1 MQEAEHFSDQ
11 QIKRRYLTAVVAVV
25 LLCILGLAAEKAA
38 FSGSH
43 RYGPLIKLAA
53 EQQALTAQSLAFADA
68 ASAQTSYSA
77 YVEQIRALQDTRN
90 RLLKNHERLV
100 SEKSSGIA
108 GSWSGELESAYFA
121 PPLMVDRRLRSHVE
135 QIDRQLMRQ
144 SFDASS
150 APSIDAEQAA
160 VLVAALGDV
169 AGLYESALAG
179 RLDRLGWLSYSIIV
193 GNLLALLLIG
203 GLVLRPVMARLH
215 VEYSRLASANAA
227 LQQEVSERHKLAIE
241 HAAAEAKFRNAFEN
255 APIGM
260 GLMDVDGFVFDA
272 NPMLRELF
280 QSDERGIM
288 FDIRDLFDDE
298 GKAELE
304 DQLMALIEKPDP
316 VATQIHCATTEDGEM
331 IASVSLSPVTGADGK
346 IQYIVL
352 QIQDITESQSLNT
365 RLEYQASYDELTGLM
380 NRRAFN
386 REIEKAWAASGKGKR
401 DSFLLFMDLDQFK
414 VINDTSGHAAGDQ
427 LLKRISEVI
436 TDCVRSDDVVC
447 RLGGDEFGI
456 VLKECPADVAKR
468 IAETIRG
475 NIDSLRFVWGSET
488 YRVGVSVGVVPLDPS
503 LGDVNEIQQLADAA
517 CYAAKEAGRNCVQVV
532 SEGKSDARRHR
543 RQIRWVQ
550 RLRDAME
557 NNRFAIYGQV
567 MHSTADASDAADMV
581 EVLLRL
587 RDPEEKRLIPP
598 GAFLPAAERYG
609 LNVELDEWVITRLL
623 DMLFV
628 HHAFQATDIRYW
640 VNLSGNSIGDERFA
654 KTLKEAVA
662 KAPLPRGTVN
672 FEVTETA
679 VIRNVKAAGR
689 LMGELRDMG
698 CQIALDDF
706 GSGLSSFG
714 HLKHLP
720 IDMIKIDG
728 MFIRDLDKDPTNRI
742 FVKSIIDIAHSRG
755 IKTVAEYVENEAIE
769 KAVRELGVDF
779 LQGFS
784 IAKPYVLAPKFP
796 ERREQANIIQLA
808 G

>member
-1 MQEAEHFSDQ
+1 MQAAEHFSDH
-11 QIKRRYLTAVVAVV
+11 QIKRRYVVAVAAVV
-25 LLCILGLAAEKAA
+25 LLCVVGLVAEKTA

-53 EQQALTAQSLAFADA
+53 EQQALAAQSVALADA
-68 ASAQTSYSA
+68 ARAQTSYAA
-77 YVEQIRALQDTRN
+77 YVAQIEALQDTRN
-90 RLLKNHERLV
+90 RLLKNHEQLV
-100 SEKSSGIA
+100 AEKDRGIA
-108 GSWSGELESAYFA
+108 ASWSDDLETAYFSR
-121 PPLMVDRRLRSHVE
+121 PLMVDRRLRQHVE
-135 QIDRQLMRQ
+135 QIDRQMMRQ
-144 SFDASS
+144 SFDSS
-150 APSIDAEQAA
+150 SEASIDPEEAA
-160 VLVAALGDV
+160 TLVSALGDV
-169 AGLYESALAG
+169 ATIYESALAG
-179 RLDRLGWLSYSIIV
+179 RLDSLSLLSYSIIV
-193 GNLLALLLIG
+193 GNLLALLLIA
-203 GLVLRPVMARLH
+203 GLVFRPVMARLR
-215 VEYSRLASANAA
+215 VEYLRVSAANAA
-227 LQQEVSERHKLAIE
+227 LKQEVSERHKLAVE

-272 NPMLRELF
+272 NPTLRDLLND
-280 QSDERGIM
+280 DERGIV
-288 FDIRDLFDDE
+288 FDIRELFDDE

-304 DQLMALIEKPDP
+304 EQLAALVEKPDP
-316 VATQIHCATTEDGEM
+316 VTTQIHCATTDDGEM
-331 IASVSLSPVTGADGK
+331 IASVSLSPVTGEGGD

-352 QIQDITESQSLNT
+352 QIQDITESQTLNT

-386 REIEKAWAASGKGKR
+386 REVEKAWSASDQGKR
-401 DSFLLFMDLDQFK
+401 ASFLLFMDLDQFK

-427 LLKRISEVI
+427 LLKRISEII

-456 VLKECPADVAKR
+456 VLKQCPADVAKR

-488 YRVGVSVGVVPLDPS
+488 YRVGVSVGAVPLDPS
-503 LGDVNEIQQLADAA
+503 LGDVSEIQQLADAA
-517 CYAAKEAGRNCVQVV
+517 CYAAKESGRNCVQMV

-550 RLRDAME
+550 RLRDAMD
-557 NNRFAIYGQV
+557 NNRFAIYGQA
-567 MHSTADASDAADMV
+567 MHSTADASDDADMV

-587 RDPEEKRLIPP
+587 RDPDEKRLIPP

-609 LNVELDEWVITRLL
+609 LTVELDEWVITRLL

-628 HHAFQATDIRYW
+628 HHAFQASDVRYW

-654 KTLKEAVA
+654 KTLKEAVL
-662 KAPLPRGTVN
+662 KAPLPPGTVN

-689 LMGELRDMG
+689 LMDELREMG
-698 CQIALDDF
+698 CQMALDDF

-720 IDMIKIDG
+720 IDMLKIDG

-755 IKTVAEYVENEAIE
+755 IKTVAEYVENDAVE
-769 KAVRELGVDF
+769 KAVRDLGVDF
-779 LQGFS
+779 VQGFA

-796 ERREQANIIQLA
+796 ERRDQANIIQLA

>member
-1 MQEAEHFSDQ
+1 MREAEHFSDQ
-11 QIKRRYLTAVVAVV
+11 QIKRRYLAAVVAVT
-25 LLCILGLAAEKAA
+25 LLCVVGLVAEKAA

-43 RYGPLIKLAA
+43 SYGPLIRLAA
-53 EQQALTAQSLAFADA
+53 EQQSLTAQSLALADA
-68 ASAQTSYSA
+68 ARAQTSYSA
-77 YVEQIRALQDTRN
+77 YVDQIQALQETRN

-100 SEKSSGIA
+100 YERSAGIA
-108 GSWSGELESAYFA
+108 GHWSGKLDAAFFA
-121 PPLMVDRRLRSHVE
+121 PPLMVDRRLRNHVE

-144 SFDASS
+144 SFDLASE
-150 APSIDAEQAA
+150 PGIDADEA
-160 VLVAALGDV
+160 AALLGALADV
-169 AGLYESALAG
+169 TNLYETALAS
-179 RLDRLGWLSYSIIV
+179 RLERLSWLSYTIII

-203 GLVLRPVMARLH
+203 GLVLRPVMARLRI
-215 VEYSRLASANAA
+215 EYLRLATANTA
-227 LQQEVSERHKLAIE
+227 LKKEVSERHRLAVE

-260 GLMDVDGFVFDA
+260 GLMDVEGFVFDA

-280 QSDERGIM
+280 QADERGIM
-288 FDIRDLFDDE
+288 FDIRELFDDE
-298 GKAELE
+298 GKAEFEAQLE
-304 DQLMALIEKPDP
+304 ALVKKPDP
-316 VATQIHCATTEDGEM
+316 VTTQIHCSSTDDGEM
-331 IASVSLSPVTGADGK
+331 IASVSLSPVTGADGS

-352 QIQDITESQSLNT
+352 QIQDITESQTLNT

-386 REIEKAWAASGKGKR
+386 REVEKAWAASGKGKR

-427 LLKRISEVI
+427 LLKRISEII

-456 VLKECPADVAKR
+456 VLKQCPADVAKR

-488 YRVGVSVGVVPLDPS
+488 YRVGVSVGAVPLDPS

-517 CYAAKEAGRNCVQVV
+517 CYAAKEAGRNCVQMV

-557 NNRFAIYGQV
+557 NNRFAIYGQA
-567 MHSTADASDAADMV
+567 MHSTADTSDASDMV

-587 RDPEEKRLIPP
+587 RDPDEKRLIPP

-628 HHAFQATDIRYW
+628 HHAFQASDVRYW

-720 IDMIKIDG
+720 IDVIKIDG

-755 IKTVAEYVENEAIE
+755 IRTVAEYVENAAIE
-769 KAVRELGVDF
+769 EIVRELGVDYV
-779 LQGFS
+779 QGFS

-796 ERREQANIIQLA
+796 ERREPANIVQLV